1 MSCQATTIWGH
12 SIRST
17 SVFVCCVLTLSGLV
31 PALAEPPLPTSQPA
45 PGPEIVAG
53 KDVPHWSGL
62 PILGETA
69 KKLGFELPQPFGL
82 SATYYAEQQDF
93 RMPKLELGGH
103 GGKLFNA
110 NPLVRVPNIKTS
122 QNAKTVRADAW
133 VLPFF
138 NLYAL
143 VGYVDGHADVDIQPA
158 LFPPKHS
165 PKYNLRL
172 DYEGPTVGLGGTLA
186 TGFRPFKARP
196 TIVFGLVDLN
206 VTQTFLDF
214 RRTVASLDPVTVGVL
229 NMRCG
234 VRDRILRELGTV
246 HLSLWGGLMWE
257 GVQDIMSGNLSIL
270 DLDFK
275 GKVKSVN
282 PVNTI
287 VGSRLEIGKYIDVMF
302 DVGIGERKSLMLSAT
317 FRF

>member
-1 MSCQATTIWGH
+1 MSVQAAPPT
-12 SIRST
+12 
-17 SVFVCCVLTLSGLV
+17 
-31 PALAEPPLPTSQPA
+31 PASQPS
-45 PGPEIVAG
+45 GGVEIVHG
-53 KDVPHWSGL
+53 KDLPHWSGL

-69 KKLGFELPQPFGL
+69 KKLGFEIPEPFGL
-82 SATYYAEQQDF
+82 SATYYAEKQSF

-103 GGKLFNA
+103 NGKLFNA
-110 NPLVRVPNIKTS
+110 NGLVRVPEIRTS
-122 QNAKTVRADAW
+122 QSAKTIRADAW
-133 VLPFF
+133 VFPFF

-143 VGYVDGHADVDIQPA
+143 VGYVDGHANIDIQPA
-158 LFPPKHS
+158 LFPPNHS
-165 PKYNLRL
+165 PKYDLRL

-186 TGFRPFKARP
+186 TGFKPFKTRP

-214 RRTVASLDPVTVGVL
+214 RRTVTSLEPVTVGVL

-234 VRDRILRELGTV
+234 VRDRVLEPLGDF

-257 GVQDIMSGNLSIL
+257 GVQDIMTGNLSIL

-287 VGSRLEIGKYIDVMF
+287 VGSRLEIGKHIDVMF
-302 DVGIGERKSLMLSAT
+302 DVGIGERRSVMLSGT